1 MPARLLVLV
10 IDAASPQLVERL
22 AAAGELP
29 AIAALLDRAAIA
41 PTRGIEG
48 LFVGAT
54 WPSFA
59 TGVGP
64 GRHGV
69 HYLAQIPPGG
79 VAYEAVATWPERV
92 EPFWS
97 TLSRAGRRVAVL
109 DVPLSRIAAEL
120 NGVQTVEWGSH
131 DSLYGFRAS
140 PPSLASDIASR
151 FGLHPQTGTC
161 DAVRT
166 TARDY
171 EELVQRLAAGA
182 TVKGELTRALLA
194 REEWDLL
201 VQVFTEAHCAGH
213 QCWHLHDSAHPA
225 HDPEI
230 AGAVGDPL
238 LRVLRAI
245 DAAIAGILADA
256 GDATILLAVPHG
268 MSHFYGAQLL
278 LPEFLFRLG
287 VAVPTPATA
296 RRRAGWWRAARRGW
310 RALPGS
316 ARGLLQPL
324 RPAAPSGG
332 GGMPAHVADPE
343 RSLCFPVANGLA
355 VGGIRLSATSPA
367 QLADDLAADLLEIV
381 DPSTGLPLVRRV
393 LRSSDLWNGPAVD
406 LLPDLFVEWADN
418 GPTPNSL
425 VRPAAGAIVRAHSPK
440 IGTVAAVNDWGRTG
454 EHRPAGLIAAA
465 GAGIAP
471 GPLPE
476 QSLLDVAPTI
486 LALLGVEP
494 TLPEGR
500 PIPGVGV

>member
-1 MPARLLVLV
+1 MPARLLVLG
-10 IDAASPQLVERL
+10 IDAASPQLIERF
-22 AAAGELP
+22 ASAGELP
-29 AIAALLDRAAIA
+29 AIAALLERSAVARTA
-41 PTRGIEG
+41 GIDG
-48 LFVGAT
+48 FFVGAT

-64 GRHGV
+64 GRHGL
-69 HYLAQIPPGG
+69 HYLAQIPPGR
-79 VAYEAVATWPERV
+79 VAYEAVAAWPERV
-92 EPFWS
+92 GPFWS

-120 NGVQTVEWGSH
+120 NGVQTVEWGGH

-140 PPSLASDIASR
+140 PPSLAADIASR
-151 FGLHPQTGTC
+151 FGPHPQTGTC

-171 EELVQRLAAGA
+171 EQFVRRLADGA

-194 REEWDLL
+194 REEWDLF

-230 AGAVGDPL
+230 ADTLGDPL

-278 LPEFLFRLG
+278 LPEILFRLG
-287 VAVPTPATA
+287 VAVPTPDAA
-296 RRRAGWWRAARRGW
+296 RRRAWWWQAARRGE
-310 RALPGS
+310 RALPGPV
-316 ARGLLQPL
+316 RGLLRPL
-324 RPAAPSGG
+324 RQTRPSGG
-332 GGMPAHVADPE
+332 GGMPTHAADPK

-355 VGGIRLSATSPA
+355 VGGIRLGAASPA
-367 QLADDLAADLLEIV
+367 QLADDLTADLLAIV

-393 LRSSDLWNGPAVD
+393 LRSTDLWDGPAID
-406 LLPDLFVEWADN
+406 LLPDLLVEWADN

-425 VRPAAGAIVRAHSPK
+425 VRTAAGAIVRAKSPK
-440 IGTVAAVNDWGRTG
+440 IGTIAAVNDWGRTG
-454 EHRPAGLIAAA
+454 DHRPAGLIAAA

-486 LALLGVEP
+486 LALLGVEAP
-494 TLPEGR
+494 SLEGR
-500 PIPGVGV
+500 PIPGLGV